1 MIIGQAQPPHS
12 PFKMS
17 DPAALLAKFKLAPLP
32 ENVLRLGKLVQG
44 FNKHSALIAEIIL
57 SDEHLSK
64 RVTQIANRGKGTGTK
79 EEVEAAVLRLGV
91 DLINMVVM
99 TELIVHALRKT
110 FTTML
115 RTDLELRDEISV
127 AGDRLWGTIS
137 FKGNANGRV
146 VIGIPVGA
154 ADWIVS
160 QFLGSAAPEDP
171 MEIVQ
176 DVVGEMLNIVGG
188 NLKSN
193 LCDAGVDCTLST
205 PAVEIREFAN
215 LTVGDDEKR
224 QTLYFH
230 ADRLLMSLDL
240 LINPLVS
247 RR

>member
-1 MIIGQAQPPHS
+1 
-12 PFKMS
+12 MS

-57 SDEHLSK
+57 SDENLSK
-64 RVTQIANRGKGTGTK
+64 RVVQIANRGEGHGTK

-99 TELIVHALRKT
+99 TELIVHALNKT

-115 RTDLELRDEISV
+115 RTPLEPRDEISV
-127 AGDRLWGTIS
+127 LGNRVWGTIQFS
-137 FKGNANGRV
+137 GSANGRV
-146 VIGIPVGA
+146 VIGIPVSGA
-154 ADWIVS
+154 GWIVS
-160 QFLGSAAPEDP
+160 QFLGTAAPEDP

-188 NLKSN
+188 NFKSN
-193 LCDAGVDCTLST
+193 LCDAGVDCTLSVPT
-205 PAVEIREFAN
+205 TEEKEFAN
-215 LTVGDDEKR
+215 LTRGDNEKR
-224 QTLYFH
+224 QTLCFQ
-230 ADRLLMSLDL
+230 ADRLMMSLDL

-247 RR
+247 KR